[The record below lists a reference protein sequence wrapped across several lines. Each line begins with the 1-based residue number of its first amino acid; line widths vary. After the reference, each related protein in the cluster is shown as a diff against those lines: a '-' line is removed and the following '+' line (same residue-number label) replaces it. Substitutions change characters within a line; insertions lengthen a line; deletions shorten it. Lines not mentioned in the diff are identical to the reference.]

1 MRTTPVRDRRAPE
14 SRELRYVFNGH
25 PVRTGPELV
34 EAMRRDWQ
42 AAGDLLAG
50 RVDPGLEEWLRSRP
64 GGDDVVRE
72 LRLETSGGA
81 RLIRLQA
88 ALDPGGP
95 LMFQGREVTDA
106 SLDRAIR
113 AANSW
118 TPDAA
123 GETDQCHRW
132 LTGIRREQI
141 LKAMAAVVEG
151 DTAERLGAADQRL
164 RTWSRQTRDVLDRIP
179 EKEERT
185 VAEGA
190 ESACLGL
197 LFSVAL
203 GATGPE
209 DSHRRVMAAVSTRDT
224 AGAPWAEDLA
234 ARVLRSAPGDLG
246 LVIPAAAVISAVT
259 ADNRARRA
267 RQEAEEASRRRRE
280 EEERRRREA
289 AARASAAQDRRNR
302 RRRALIGQLCLR
314 IPTSLAYSAFAGTSL
329 TAAVSHPHEPNWGLW
344 WPNTLP
350 VLEACSVTVALA
362 CLLDW
367 FLDSPRGGCRYPVGG
382 IGLGIGVWGCLRF
395 TAYAPDFFAYG
406 MLWVMPWS
414 FGVAMMVATVLDW
427 LISRADSLRYPENRA
442 SQTITKRAGARLLLT
457 GLGAASGIGVLLLS
471 PLSPSEPF
479 LRSAEA
485 ASARVTPLHVD
496 ILGIGGAPGMV
507 VALAIVCN
515 ILHLTA
521 APLARVRPPLGIAA
535 AVIGPLLGLLV
546 FLAYPLNL
554 VKIIIGWVIGMAS

>member
-1 MRTTPVRDRRAPE
+1 
-14 SRELRYVFNGH
+14 
-25 PVRTGPELV
+25 
-34 EAMRRDWQ
+34 
-42 AAGDLLAG
+42 
-50 RVDPGLEEWLRSRP
+50 
-64 GGDDVVRE
+64 
-72 LRLETSGGA
+72 
-81 RLIRLQA
+81 
-88 ALDPGGP
+88 
-95 LMFQGREVTDA
+95 
-106 SLDRAIR
+106 
-113 AANSW
+113 
-118 TPDAA
+118 
-123 GETDQCHRW
+123 
-132 LTGIRREQI
+132 
-141 LKAMAAVVEG
+141 MAAVVEG
-151 DTAERLGAADQRL
+151 DTAEHLGAADQRL

-179 EKEERT
+179 EKEE
-185 VAEGA
+185 
-190 ESACLGL
+190 C
-197 LFSVAL
+197 
-203 GATGPE
+203 
-209 DSHRRVMAAVSTRDT
+209 
-224 AGAPWAEDLA
+224 
-234 ARVLRSAPGDLG
+234 
-246 LVIPAAAVISAVT
+246 
-259 ADNRARRA
+259 
-267 RQEAEEASRRRRE
+267 
-280 EEERRRREA
+280 RRREA
-289 AARASAAQDRRNR
+289 AARASAPQDRRNR
-302 RRRALIGQLCLR
+302 RRRALVRQLCLR

-382 IGLGIGVWGCLRF
+382 IGLSIGLWGCLRF
-395 TAYAPDFFAYG
+395 TAYAPDFFEYG

-427 LISRADSLRYPENRA
+427 LISKADSPRYPENRA

-471 PLSPSEPF
+471 PLSPSESF
-479 LRSAEA
+479 LRNAEA

-554 VKIIIGWVIGMAS
+554 VKIIIGGVIGMAS